1 MKLAIELEQRKQV
14 FQSQADP
21 ERVRIIERCIAQ
33 SRADA
38 IASGALRP
46 DAQAPDFELP
56 DQRGEPVRL
65 TQVLMR
71 GPVILLFYRGGW
83 CPYCNLQLRAYQR
96 LLADLRAAGVSL
108 IAVSPQTPDASL
120 TTAQKN
126 ALGFEVLSDA
136 RCAVA
141 RDFGIAYELP
151 DELRALYAEVGH
163 PLPQFHGDDD
173 WTLPVPA
180 TFVIGRDG
188 LIRAAYVELDYRLRM
203 EPEEALAV
211 ATAD

>member
-1 MKLAIELEQRKQV
+1 MTLAIELEQRKRA

-46 DAQAPDFELP
+46 GAYAPVFELP

-65 TQVLMR
+65 TQVLTR
-71 GPVILLFYRGGW
+71 GPAILVFYRGGW
-83 CPYCNLQLRAYQR
+83 CPYCSLQLRAYQG
-96 LLADLRAAGVSL
+96 LLAELQAAGVNL

-126 ALGFEVLSDA
+126 AIEFEVLSDA
-136 RCAVA
+136 GCAVA

-151 DELRALYAEVGH
+151 DALRALYAEIGH
-163 PLPQFHGDDD
+163 PLPRFHGDDD

-180 TFVIGRDG
+180 TFVVGRDG
-188 LIRAAYVELDYRLRM
+188 VIRAAYVELDYRLRM
-203 EPEEALAV
+203 EPEEALRIA
-211 ATAD
+211 AGD

>member
-1 MKLAIELEQRKQV
+1 MKLAIELEQRKRT

-21 ERVRIIERCIAQ
+21 ERVRIVERGIAQ

-38 IASGALRP
+38 VASGALR
-46 DAQAPDFELP
+46 AGARAPDFELP
-56 DQRGEPVRL
+56 DQRGELVRL

-71 GPVILLFYRGGW
+71 GPAIVVFYRGGW

-96 LLADLRAAGVSL
+96 LLPELRAASVQL

-126 ALGFEVLSDA
+126 ALEFEVLSDA
-136 RCAVA
+136 GCVAA
-141 RDFGIAYELP
+141 RDFGIAYALP
-151 DELRALYAEVGH
+151 DELRALYTEVGH
-163 PLPQFHGDDD
+163 PLPQFHGDED

-180 TFVIGRDG
+180 TYVVGRDG
-188 LIRAAYVELDYRLRM
+188 VLRAAYVELDYRQRM
-203 EPEEALAV
+203 EPEEALRIAM
-211 ATAD
+211 AG